1 MHDIVPQ
8 PAATETGLPQL
19 LGIRLVRAEKDQIV
33 GEMEA
38 RPEHT
43 TASGGRVHGGLLMA
57 FADTLGA
64 MGTVMNMPAGHWT
77 STIESKTNFLAAA
90 KIGRLRGVASPVHV
104 GRTTQ
109 VWKTDVSDS
118 SGRTVAIIT
127 QTQLVLPK
135 SAADPAPVESTAAAP
150 AQKKANGSIPD
161 QRRRQIFEAASKVFG
176 RKGFSSTSVRDIAD
190 AAEMPVPTMYQ
201 YFRSKEDIL
210 ALVFETY
217 MLEIGGSIRAAAD
230 AQTGVV
236 AKLQAAIEANLAMYD
251 KYRRQIRLM
260 YQETR
265 SLGPDNRTRALE
277 LTRTANQVWSDV
289 IREGVEAGVFRV
301 KSPDVAAN
309 FIPMLCASWV
319 LRRWNMN
326 GASLAEL
333 RDTLVDLVLHGLSGP
348 RDVKGARAPR
358 AKQAAKRRARK

>member
-1 MHDIVPQ
+1 MHDTLPQ
-8 PAATETGLPQL
+8 PSATETGLPQL
-19 LGIRLVRAEKDQIV
+19 LGIRFMRAEKDQIV

-38 RPEHT
+38 RAEHT

-90 KIGRLRGVASPVHV
+90 KVGRLRGIASPVHV

-109 VWKTDVSDS
+109 VWRTDVSDS

-135 SAADPAPVESTAAAP
+135 STPDQAPAESAAIVDVP

-176 RKGFSSTSVRDIAD
+176 RKGFSSTSVRDIAE

-217 MLEIGGSIRAAAD
+217 MLEIGNSIRTAAD
-230 AQTGVV
+230 AQTSAV
-236 AKLQAAIEANLAMYD
+236 AKLEAAIEANLAMYD

-265 SLGPDNRTRALE
+265 SLGPDNRTRALD

-289 IREGVEAGVFRV
+289 IREGIDAGVFRV
-301 KSPDVAAN
+301 KSPDVVAN

-333 RDTLVDLVLHGLSGP
+333 RDALVDLVLHGLG
-348 RDVKGARAPR
+348 GAREGKPR
-358 AKQAAKRRARK
+358 ARPAAKRRARK